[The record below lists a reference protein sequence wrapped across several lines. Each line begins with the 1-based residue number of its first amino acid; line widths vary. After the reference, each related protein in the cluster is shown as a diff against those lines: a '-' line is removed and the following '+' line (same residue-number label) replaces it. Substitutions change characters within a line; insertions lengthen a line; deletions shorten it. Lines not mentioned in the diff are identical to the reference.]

1 MRMSG
6 ETATAA
12 RAARSA
18 VGIATASLTVL
29 LLLRARRVLDRDL
42 GAGRE
47 SLHDLDLVD
56 AREAGLDL
64 LELELLGR
72 RVLLARREDGGQ
84 EAALVG
90 LLRRLGLLHVDDL
103 GLVLLEDGLDRH

>member
-1 MRMSG
+1 MRISG
-6 ETATAA
+6 DTATAA
-12 RAARSA
+12 CAALTA
-18 VGIATASLTVL
+18 LGIATASLTVL

-64 LELELLGR
+64 LELELLLPGVLRLELLGR

-103 GLVLLEDGLDRH
+103 

>member
-18 VGIATASLTVL
+18 VGIAAASLTVL
-29 LLLRARRVLDRDL
+29 LRLGARRVLDGDL
-42 GAGRE
+42 GAGRDA
-47 SLHDLDLVD
+47 LHDLDLVD

-64 LELELLGR
+64 PELELLLPGVLRVELLGR

-90 LLRRLGLLHVDDL
+90 LLRRLGLLHVD
-103 GLVLLEDGLDRH
+103 